1 MSGNRTRLDGM
12 MAPLRLPVAST
23 PWKGT
28 PPMPRAILLACAA
41 LAAALTLTA
50 CGSGGSSAGPPPRPC
65 LQQYRSWNAG
75 PAHAAGENLVAA
87 LNGVEEANAALN
99 NSTVNAALKR
109 AGAAATALGH
119 YPIPKCA
126 DPKGY
131 WRAVLVQIQ
140 AAAHNASTSGQGA
153 LVAAAVV
160 LHNMP
165 ALDLKLAN
173 ELKQTV
179 PGLNQQQ
186 SPG

>member
-1 MSGNRTRLDGM
+1 
-12 MAPLRLPVAST
+12 
-23 PWKGT
+23 
-28 PPMPRAILLACAA
+28 MPRMVLLAGAA
-41 LAAALTLTA
+41 LAAALTLAA
-50 CGSGGSSAGPPPRPC
+50 CGSGGGSAASPPRSC

-75 PAHAAGENLVAA
+75 PAHAAGENLVGA
-87 LNGVEEANAALN
+87 LNGVEAANAALK
-99 NSTVNAALKR
+99 NSPTDAALKR
-109 AGAAATALGH
+109 AGVAATALAR

-140 AAAHNASTSGQGA
+140 TAARDASASGQGA

-179 PGLNQQQ
+179 PGLSKQK
-186 SPG
+186 

>member
-1 MSGNRTRLDGM
+1 
-12 MAPLRLPVAST
+12 
-23 PWKGT
+23 
-28 PPMPRAILLACAA
+28 MPRTIFLAGAA
-41 LAAALTLTA
+41 LTAALTLAA
-50 CGSGGSSAGPPPRPC
+50 CGSGGGSAASPPRSC

-87 LNGVEEANAALN
+87 LNGVEAANASLE
-99 NSTVNAALKR
+99 NSTTNAALKR
-109 AGAAATALGH
+109 AGTAATALAH

-140 AAAHNASTSGQGA
+140 TAAHNTSGSGQGA

-179 PGLNQQQ
+179 PGLSKQK
-186 SPG
+186 

>member
-1 MSGNRTRLDGM
+1 
-12 MAPLRLPVAST
+12 
-23 PWKGT
+23 
-28 PPMPRAILLACAA
+28 MPRTILLAGAA
-41 LAAALTLTA
+41 LTAALTLTA
-50 CGSGGSSAGPPPRPC
+50 CGSGGSSAASPPRSC

-75 PAHAAGENLVAA
+75 PAHAAGENLVAG
-87 LNGVEEANAALN
+87 LNGVEAANAALK
-99 NSTVNAALKR
+99 NSTTNAALKR
-109 AGAAATALGH
+109 AGAAATALAR
-119 YPIPKCA
+119 YPIPNCA

-165 ALDLKLAN
+165 ALDIKLAN

-179 PGLNQQQ
+179 PGLNKQK
-186 SPG
+186 

>member
-1 MSGNRTRLDGM
+1 
-12 MAPLRLPVAST
+12 
-23 PWKGT
+23 
-28 PPMPRAILLACAA
+28 MPRTIVLAGAA
-41 LAAALTLTA
+41 LTAALTLTA
-50 CGSGGSSAGPPPRPC
+50 CGSGGGAAASPPRSC

-87 LNGVEEANAALN
+87 LNGVEAANAALK
-99 NSTVNAALKR
+99 NSTTNAALKR
-109 AGAAATALGH
+109 AGAAATALAR
-119 YPIPKCA
+119 YPIPNCA

-165 ALDLKLAN
+165 ALDIKLAN

-179 PGLNQQQ
+179 PGLNKQK
-186 SPG
+186 

>member
-1 MSGNRTRLDGM
+1 
-12 MAPLRLPVAST
+12 
-23 PWKGT
+23 
-28 PPMPRAILLACAA
+28 MPRTIVLAGAA
-41 LAAALTLTA
+41 LTAALTLTA
-50 CGSGGSSAGPPPRPC
+50 CGSGGGAAASTPRSC

-87 LNGVEEANAALN
+87 LNGVEAANAALK
-99 NSTVNAALKR
+99 NSTTNAALKR
-109 AGAAATALGH
+109 AGAAATVLAR
-119 YPIPKCA
+119 YPIPNCA

-140 AAAHNASTSGQGA
+140 AAAHNARGSGQGA

-165 ALDLKLAN
+165 ALDLKLAS

-179 PGLNQQQ
+179 PGLNKQK
-186 SPG
+186 

>member
-1 MSGNRTRLDGM
+1 
-12 MAPLRLPVAST
+12 
-23 PWKGT
+23 
-28 PPMPRAILLACAA
+28 MPRKVLLAGAA

-50 CGSGGSSAGPPPRPC
+50 CGSGGGSAASPPRSC

-87 LNGVEEANAALN
+87 LNGVEAANAALD
-99 NSTVNAALKR
+99 NSTTNNALKH
-109 AGAAATALGH
+109 AGAAAGALAH

-140 AAAHNASTSGQGA
+140 TAAHNASTSGQGA

-165 ALDLKLAN
+165 ALDLKLAD

-179 PGLNQQQ
+179 PGLNKQK
-186 SPG
+186 

>member
-1 MSGNRTRLDGM
+1 
-12 MAPLRLPVAST
+12 
-23 PWKGT
+23 
-28 PPMPRAILLACAA
+28 MPRKVLLAGAA
-41 LAAALTLTA
+41 LAAALTLAA
-50 CGSGGSSAGPPPRPC
+50 CGSGGGSAASPPRSC

-87 LNGVEEANAALN
+87 LNGVEAANAALK
-99 NSTVNAALKR
+99 NSPTNAALKR
-109 AGAAATALGH
+109 AGVAAAALGR

-131 WRAVLVQIQ
+131 WRAVLVQVQ
-140 AAAHNASTSGQGA
+140 TAARNASTPGQGA

-179 PGLNQQQ
+179 PGLSKQK
-186 SPG
+186 

>member
-1 MSGNRTRLDGM
+1 
-12 MAPLRLPVAST
+12 
-23 PWKGT
+23 
-28 PPMPRAILLACAA
+28 MPRTILLAGAA
-41 LAAALTLTA
+41 LTAALTLTA
-50 CGSGGSSAGPPPRPC
+50 CGSGGSSAASPPPSC

-87 LNGVEEANAALN
+87 LNGVEAANAALK
-99 NSTVNAALKR
+99 NSTTNAALKR
-109 AGAAATALGH
+109 AGAAATVLAR
-119 YPIPKCA
+119 YPIPNCA

-140 AAAHNASTSGQGA
+140 AAAHNARGSGQGA

-165 ALDLKLAN
+165 ALDIKLAN

-179 PGLNQQQ
+179 PGLNKQK
-186 SPG
+186 

>member
-1 MSGNRTRLDGM
+1 
-12 MAPLRLPVAST
+12 
-23 PWKGT
+23 
-28 PPMPRAILLACAA
+28 MPRKVLLAGAA

-50 CGSGGSSAGPPPRPC
+50 CGSGGGSAASPPRSC

-87 LNGVEEANAALN
+87 LNGVEAANAALD
-99 NSTVNAALKR
+99 NSTTNTALKR
-109 AGAAATALGH
+109 AGATASALAR

-140 AAAHNASTSGQGA
+140 TAARSSSTSGQGA

-165 ALDLKLAN
+165 ALDLKLAD

-179 PGLNQQQ
+179 PGLNKQK
-186 SPG
+186 

>member
-1 MSGNRTRLDGM
+1 
-12 MAPLRLPVAST
+12 
-23 PWKGT
+23 
-28 PPMPRAILLACAA
+28 MPRTILLAVSA

-50 CGSGGSSAGPPPRPC
+50 CGSGGGSAASPPRSC

-87 LNGVEEANAALN
+87 LNGVEAANAVLK
-99 NSTVNAALKR
+99 NSTTNAALKR

-140 AAAHNASTSGQGA
+140 TAAANASTSGQGA

-165 ALDLKLAN
+165 ALDLKLAD

-179 PGLNQQQ
+179 PALDKQK
-186 SPG
+186 

>member
-1 MSGNRTRLDGM
+1 
-12 MAPLRLPVAST
+12 
-23 PWKGT
+23 
-28 PPMPRAILLACAA
+28 MPRTILLAGAA
-41 LAAALTLTA
+41 LTAALTLTA
-50 CGSGGSSAGPPPRPC
+50 CGSGGSSAASPPRSC

-87 LNGVEEANAALN
+87 LNGVEAANAALK
-99 NSTVNAALKR
+99 NSTTNAALKR
-109 AGAAATALGH
+109 AGAAATVLAR
-119 YPIPKCA
+119 YPIPNCA

-140 AAAHNASTSGQGA
+140 AAAHNARGSGQGA

-165 ALDLKLAN
+165 ALDIKLAN

-179 PGLNQQQ
+179 PGLNKQK
-186 SPG
+186 

>member
-1 MSGNRTRLDGM
+1 
-12 MAPLRLPVAST
+12 
-23 PWKGT
+23 
-28 PPMPRAILLACAA
+28 MPRTILLAGAA
-41 LAAALTLTA
+41 LTAALTLTA
-50 CGSGGSSAGPPPRPC
+50 CGSGGSSAASPPRSC

-87 LNGVEEANAALN
+87 LNGVEAANAALK
-99 NSTVNAALKR
+99 NSTTNAALKR
-109 AGAAATALGH
+109 AGAAATVLAR
-119 YPIPKCA
+119 YPIPNCA

-153 LVAAAVV
+153 LVAAAVM

-165 ALDLKLAN
+165 ALDIKLAN

-179 PGLNQQQ
+179 PGLNKQK
-186 SPG
+186 

>member
-1 MSGNRTRLDGM
+1 
-12 MAPLRLPVAST
+12 
-23 PWKGT
+23 
-28 PPMPRAILLACAA
+28 MPRTILLAGAA
-41 LAAALTLTA
+41 LTAALTLTA
-50 CGSGGSSAGPPPRPC
+50 CGSGGSSAASPPRSC

-87 LNGVEEANAALN
+87 LNGVEAANTALK
-99 NSTVNAALKR
+99 NSTTNAALKR
-109 AGAAATALGH
+109 AGAAATVLAR
-119 YPIPKCA
+119 YPIPNCA

-140 AAAHNASTSGQGA
+140 AAAHNARGSGQGA

-165 ALDLKLAN
+165 ALDLKLAS

-179 PGLNQQQ
+179 PGLNKQK
-186 SPG
+186 

>member
-1 MSGNRTRLDGM
+1 
-12 MAPLRLPVAST
+12 
-23 PWKGT
+23 
-28 PPMPRAILLACAA
+28 MPRTILLAGAA
-41 LAAALTLTA
+41 LTAALTLTA
-50 CGSGGSSAGPPPRPC
+50 CGSGGSSAASPPRSC

-87 LNGVEEANAALN
+87 LNGVEAANAALK
-99 NSTVNAALKR
+99 NSTTNAALKR
-109 AGAAATALGH
+109 AGAAATVLAR
-119 YPIPKCA
+119 YPIPNCA

-140 AAAHNASTSGQGA
+140 AAAHNARGSGQGA

-165 ALDLKLAN
+165 ALDLKLAD

-179 PGLNQQQ
+179 PGLSKQR
-186 SPG
+186 

>member
-1 MSGNRTRLDGM
+1 MPPKL
-12 MAPLRLPVAST
+12 LPA
-23 PWKGT
+23 G
-28 PPMPRAILLACAA
+28 AA
-41 LAAALTLTA
+41 LAAALALTA
-50 CGSGGSSAGPPPRPC
+50 CGSGGGPAASPPRSC

-87 LNGVEEANAALN
+87 LNGVEAANAALK
-99 NSTVNAALKR
+99 NSTTNAALKR
-109 AGAAATALGH
+109 AGTAATALGR

-131 WRAVLVQIQ
+131 WRAVVVQVQ
-140 AAAHNASTSGQGA
+140 TAARSASTSGQGA

-179 PGLNQQQ
+179 PGLSKQK
-186 SPG
+186 

>member
-1 MSGNRTRLDGM
+1 
-12 MAPLRLPVAST
+12 
-23 PWKGT
+23 
-28 PPMPRAILLACAA
+28 
-41 LAAALTLTA
+41 
-50 CGSGGSSAGPPPRPC
+50 
-65 LQQYRSWNAG
+65 
-75 PAHAAGENLVAA
+75 
-87 LNGVEEANAALN
+87 
-99 NSTVNAALKR
+99 
-109 AGAAATALGH
+109 
-119 YPIPKCA
+119 
-126 DPKGY
+126 
-131 WRAVLVQIQ
+131 VQIQ

>member
-1 MSGNRTRLDGM
+1 
-12 MAPLRLPVAST
+12 
-23 PWKGT
+23 
-28 PPMPRAILLACAA
+28 MPRTILLACAA
-41 LAAALTLTA
+41 LTAALTLTA
-50 CGSGGSSAGPPPRPC
+50 CGSGGSSAASPPPSC

-87 LNGVEEANAALN
+87 LNGVEAANAALK
-99 NSTVNAALKR
+99 NSTTNAALKR
-109 AGAAATALGH
+109 AGAAATVLAR
-119 YPIPKCA
+119 YPIPNCA

-165 ALDLKLAN
+165 ALDIKLAN

-179 PGLNQQQ
+179 PGLNKQK
-186 SPG
+186 

>member
-1 MSGNRTRLDGM
+1 
-12 MAPLRLPVAST
+12 
-23 PWKGT
+23 
-28 PPMPRAILLACAA
+28 MPRMVLLAGAA
-41 LAAALTLTA
+41 LAAALTLAA
-50 CGSGGSSAGPPPRPC
+50 CGSGGGSAASPPRSC

-75 PAHAAGENLVAA
+75 PAHAAGENLVGA
-87 LNGVEEANAALN
+87 LNGVEAANAALK
-99 NSTVNAALKR
+99 NSPTDAALKR
-109 AGAAATALGH
+109 AGVAATALAR

-140 AAAHNASTSGQGA
+140 TAARNASASGQGA

-179 PGLNQQQ
+179 PGLSKQK
-186 SPG
+186 

>member
-1 MSGNRTRLDGM
+1 
-12 MAPLRLPVAST
+12 
-23 PWKGT
+23 
-28 PPMPRAILLACAA
+28 MPRTILLACAA
-41 LAAALTLTA
+41 LTAALTLTA
-50 CGSGGSSAGPPPRPC
+50 CGSGGSSAASPPPSC

-87 LNGVEEANAALN
+87 LNGVEAANAALK
-99 NSTVNAALKR
+99 NSTTNVALKR
-109 AGAAATALGH
+109 AGAAATALAH
-119 YPIPKCA
+119 YPIPNCA

-165 ALDLKLAN
+165 ALDLKLAS

-179 PGLNQQQ
+179 PGLNKQK
-186 SPG
+186 

>member
-1 MSGNRTRLDGM
+1 
-12 MAPLRLPVAST
+12 
-23 PWKGT
+23 
-28 PPMPRAILLACAA
+28 MPRTILLAGAA
-41 LAAALTLTA
+41 LTAALTLTA
-50 CGSGGSSAGPPPRPC
+50 CGSGGSSAASPPRSC

-87 LNGVEEANAALN
+87 LNGVEAANAALK
-99 NSTVNAALKR
+99 NSTTNAALKR
-109 AGAAATALGH
+109 AGAAATALAR
-119 YPIPKCA
+119 YPIPNCA

-140 AAAHNASTSGQGA
+140 AAAHNARGSGQGA

-165 ALDLKLAN
+165 ALDLKLAS

-179 PGLNQQQ
+179 PGLNKQK
-186 SPG
+186 

>member
-1 MSGNRTRLDGM
+1 
-12 MAPLRLPVAST
+12 
-23 PWKGT
+23 
-28 PPMPRAILLACAA
+28 MPRTILLAGAA
-41 LAAALTLTA
+41 LTAALTLTA
-50 CGSGGSSAGPPPRPC
+50 CGSGGSSAASPPPSC

-87 LNGVEEANAALN
+87 LNGVEAANAALK
-99 NSTVNAALKR
+99 NSTTNAALKR
-109 AGAAATALGH
+109 AGAAATVLAR
-119 YPIPKCA
+119 YPIPNCA

-140 AAAHNASTSGQGA
+140 AAAHNARGSGQGA

-165 ALDLKLAN
+165 ALDLKLAS

-179 PGLNQQQ
+179 PGLNKQK
-186 SPG
+186 

>member
-1 MSGNRTRLDGM
+1 
-12 MAPLRLPVAST
+12 
-23 PWKGT
+23 
-28 PPMPRAILLACAA
+28 MPRTIVLAGAA
-41 LAAALTLTA
+41 LTAALTLTA
-50 CGSGGSSAGPPPRPC
+50 CGSGGGAAASTPRSC

-87 LNGVEEANAALN
+87 LNGVEAANAALK
-99 NSTVNAALKR
+99 NSTTNAALKR
-109 AGAAATALGH
+109 AGAAATVLAR
-119 YPIPKCA
+119 YPIPNCA

-140 AAAHNASTSGQGA
+140 AAAHNASASGQGA

-165 ALDLKLAN
+165 ALDIKLAN

-179 PGLNQQQ
+179 PGPNKQK
-186 SPG
+186 

>member
-1 MSGNRTRLDGM
+1 
-12 MAPLRLPVAST
+12 
-23 PWKGT
+23 
-28 PPMPRAILLACAA
+28 MPRTILLAGAA
-41 LAAALTLTA
+41 LTAALTLTA
-50 CGSGGSSAGPPPRPC
+50 CGSGGSSAASPPRSC

-87 LNGVEEANAALN
+87 LNGVEAANAALK
-99 NSTVNAALKR
+99 NSTTNTALKR
-109 AGAAATALGH
+109 AGAAATVLAR
-119 YPIPKCA
+119 YPIPNCA

-140 AAAHNASTSGQGA
+140 AAAHNARGSGQGA

-165 ALDLKLAN
+165 ALDLKLAS

-179 PGLNQQQ
+179 PGLNKQK
-186 SPG
+186 

>member
-1 MSGNRTRLDGM
+1 
-12 MAPLRLPVAST
+12 
-23 PWKGT
+23 
-28 PPMPRAILLACAA
+28 MPRTIVLAGAA
-41 LAAALTLTA
+41 LTAALTLTA
-50 CGSGGSSAGPPPRPC
+50 CGSGGGAAASPPRSC

-87 LNGVEEANAALN
+87 LNGVEAANAALK
-99 NSTVNAALKR
+99 NSTTNAALKR
-109 AGAAATALGH
+109 AGAAATVLAR
-119 YPIPKCA
+119 YPIPNCA

-140 AAAHNASTSGQGA
+140 AAAHNARGSGQGA

-165 ALDLKLAN
+165 ALDLKLAS

-179 PGLNQQQ
+179 PGLNKQK
-186 SPG
+186 

>member
-1 MSGNRTRLDGM
+1 
-12 MAPLRLPVAST
+12 
-23 PWKGT
+23 
-28 PPMPRAILLACAA
+28 MPRTILLACAA
-41 LAAALTLTA
+41 LTAALTLTA
-50 CGSGGSSAGPPPRPC
+50 CGSGGSSAASPPRSC

-87 LNGVEEANAALN
+87 LNGVEAANAALK
-99 NSTVNAALKR
+99 NSTTNAALKR
-109 AGAAATALGH
+109 AGAAATVLAR
-119 YPIPKCA
+119 YPIPNCA

-140 AAAHNASTSGQGA
+140 AAAHNARGSGQGA

-165 ALDLKLAN
+165 ALDLKLAS

-179 PGLNQQQ
+179 PGLNKQK
-186 SPG
+186 

>member
-1 MSGNRTRLDGM
+1 
-12 MAPLRLPVAST
+12 
-23 PWKGT
+23 
-28 PPMPRAILLACAA
+28 MPRTILLAGAA
-41 LAAALTLTA
+41 LTAALTLTA
-50 CGSGGSSAGPPPRPC
+50 CGSGGGSAASPPRSC

-87 LNGVEEANAALN
+87 LNGVEAANAALK
-99 NSTVNAALKR
+99 NSTTNAALKR
-109 AGAAATALGH
+109 AGAAATALAR
-119 YPIPKCA
+119 YPIPNCA

-140 AAAHNASTSGQGA
+140 AAAHNASASGQGA

-165 ALDLKLAN
+165 ALDLKLAS
-173 ELKQTV
+173 ELKRTV